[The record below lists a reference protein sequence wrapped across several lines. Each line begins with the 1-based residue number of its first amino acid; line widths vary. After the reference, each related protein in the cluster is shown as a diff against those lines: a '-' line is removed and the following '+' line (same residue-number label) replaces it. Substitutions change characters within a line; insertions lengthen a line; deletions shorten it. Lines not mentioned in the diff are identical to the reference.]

1 MLPQQMNKT
10 LIINNTPLKM
20 RGFARVCAG
29 LRMLS
34 IAFLVYKKYA
44 KMAIWRKV
52 CHITAMKRSTNVVKI
67 GVVYYRPDKTVNSYY
82 LVFI

>member
-29 LRMLS
+29 LRKLS
-34 IAFLVYKKYA
+34 LTFLVYKKYS
-44 KMAIWRKV
+44 KMARWRKV
-52 CHITAMKRSTNVVKI
+52 WHITAMKRSKNR
-67 GVVYYRPDKTVNSYY
+67 GGLLPS
-82 LVFI
+82 